1 MAQKAGL
8 VFERMVSVGL
18 IWRWQGLLDLAEI
31 AGLLNKTEEASQWAS
46 EAAALKQ
53 TMESLMWNASAG
65 ISSHLMSPDLLA

>member
-1 MAQKAGL
+1 
-8 VFERMVSVGL
+8 MVSVGL

-65 ISSHLMSPDLLA
+65 TSPHLMSPDLLA

>member
-65 ISSHLMSPDLLA
+65 ISSHLMHVT

>member
-1 MAQKAGL
+1 M
-8 VFERMVSVGL
+8 
-18 IWRWQGLLDLAEI
+18 LDLAEI

-65 ISSHLMSPDLLA
+65 TSPHLMSPDLPDLT

>member
-1 MAQKAGL
+1 M
-8 VFERMVSVGL
+8 VFFRW
-18 IWRWQGLLDLAEI
+18 IDFTRRWRWQGLLDLAEI